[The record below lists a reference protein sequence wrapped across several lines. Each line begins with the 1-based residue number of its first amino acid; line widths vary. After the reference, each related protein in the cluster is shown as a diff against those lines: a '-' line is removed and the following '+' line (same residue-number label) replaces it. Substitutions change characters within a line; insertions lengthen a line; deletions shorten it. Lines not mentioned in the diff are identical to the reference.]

1 MLTPPAYGVGSGRA
15 ARLIGQNRNS
25 PAITTAVTVVV
36 NSIAAPRTS
45 PLTPPNR
52 RTQCRTS
59 SAAQV
64 SETTTATG
72 PCHGCRPAADD
83 AASSTT
89 TQAATTG
96 AGWVPTTRAPNR
108 LAGAAGKVRRQAST
122 AATRPA
128 HTATTIP
135 AAHSPE
141 NASP

>member
-1 MLTPPAYGVGSGRA
+1 
-15 ARLIGQNRNS
+15 GQNRNRAAS
-25 PAITTAVTVVV
+25 TTAVTVVV
-36 NSIAAPRTS
+36 NSIAAPITS

-59 SAAQV
+59 STAQV

-72 PCHGCRPAADD
+72 PCQGCRPAAAD

-135 AAHSPE
+135 AAYSAE
-141 NASP
+141 NARP